1 MRAVRSAAATV
12 VCPFRRQV
20 IMIPR
25 KTLSFVALALLVSGE
40 CSAANP
46 LRFVSETFGDWKD
59 RLFGTPKQPVPEVK
73 ASANGPITLP
83 PGTRVSFDIDD
94 EAPEN
99 DFSKG
104 KSRYRVIELPEELE
118 HAAVRVQVIA
128 RKNPAGHGN
137 VVFKPLLYVIEG
149 DDFRAP
155 VEVKPLH
162 LDIRPFRKSRLLGC
176 VPLDKVHRM
185 AIATA
190 EDAVG
195 KSYES
200 EVREAVKAPT
210 QYGFYYATDA
220 VKVKLP
226 YAATGSVILEV
237 TKAEKTGSG
246 C

>member
-1 MRAVRSAAATV
+1 MT
-12 VCPFRRQV
+12 
-20 IMIPR
+20 PR
-25 KTLSFVALALLVSGE
+25 KSLFVALALLVSGQ

-46 LRFVSETFGDWKD
+46 LRFVSETFGEWKE
-59 RLFGTPKQPVPEVK
+59 RLFGAPEAKVAEIK
-73 ASANGPITLP
+73 APSEGPIQLP
-83 PGTRVSFDIDD
+83 PRTRVRFDVDAR
-94 EAPEN
+94 APERG
-99 DFSKG
+99 FAKG
-104 KSRYRVIELPEELE
+104 ASRYRIVELPEELE
-118 HAAVRVQVIA
+118 HAAVRVQVVA
-128 RKNPAGHGN
+128 GRNPNGHGHA
-137 VVFKPLLYVIEG
+137 VFKPLLYVYG
-149 DDFRAP
+149 DGDEVRDP

-176 VPLDKVHRM
+176 VPLEKVHRM

-190 EDAVG
+190 ADAVG

-210 QYGFYYATDA
+210 QGGFYYSTDA

-237 TKAEKTGSG
+237 IKSDKAGSG

>member
-1 MRAVRSAAATV
+1 
-12 VCPFRRQV
+12 
-20 IMIPR
+20 MIPR
-25 KTLSFVALALLVSGE
+25 KTLFFVALALLVSGE

-46 LRFVSETFGDWKD
+46 LRFVSETFGEWKE
-59 RLFGTPKQPVPEVK
+59 RLFGAPKAEVPEIK
-73 ASANGPITLP
+73 APPEGPIALS
-83 PGTRVSFDIDD
+83 PGTRVRIDIDAH
-94 EAPEN
+94 APERG
-99 DFSKG
+99 FAKG
-104 KSRYRVIELPEELE
+104 GSRYRIIELPEELE
-118 HAAVRVQVIA
+118 HATVRVQVVA
-128 RKNPAGHGN
+128 GRNPEGHGHA
-137 VVFKPLLYVIEG
+137 VFKPLLYVYG
-149 DDFRAP
+149 DGDEVRDP

-176 VPLDKVHRM
+176 VPLEKVHRM

-210 QYGFYYATDA
+210 QYGFYYSTDA

>member
-1 MRAVRSAAATV
+1 MSPFDLPQTMPRYRLLLAILVLAACA
-12 VCPFRRQV
+12 Q
-20 IMIPR
+20 
-25 KTLSFVALALLVSGE
+25 AH
-40 CSAANP
+40 AANP
-46 LRFVSETFGDWKD
+46 LSFVTETFGHWKD
-59 RLFGTPKQPVPEVK
+59 RLFGRPARPVPEMK
-73 ASANGPITLP
+73 APPSGPIALP
-83 PGTRVSFDIDD
+83 PGTRVRFGIDD
-94 EAPEN
+94 DAPQN

-104 KSRYRVIELPEELE
+104 RSRYRVIELPEELE

-176 VPLDKVHRM
+176 VTLDKVRR
-185 AIATA
+185 IAVATTPNA
-190 EDAVG
+190 LG

-200 EVREAVKAPT
+200 EVRDAVKAPT
-210 QYGFYYATDA
+210 QGGFYYTTDA
-220 VKVKLP
+220 VKTKLP
-226 YAATGSVILEV
+226 FAATGDLVLEV
-237 TKAEKTGSG
+237 TREAKAGEG

>member
-1 MRAVRSAAATV
+1 MPRTTPLFATLLLAVCAHAH
-12 VCPFRRQV
+12 
-20 IMIPR
+20 
-25 KTLSFVALALLVSGE
+25 
-40 CSAANP
+40 AANP

-59 RLFGTPKQPVPEVK
+59 RLFGTPKQRVPEVK

-83 PGTRVSFDIDD
+83 PGTRVSFDIDGD
-94 EAPEN
+94 APEN

-128 RKNPAGHGN
+128 QKNPDGHGN

-176 VPLDKVHRM
+176 VTLDKVRRI
-185 AIATA
+185 AVATA
-190 EDAVG
+190 PDAVG

-210 QYGFYYATDA
+210 QGGFYYTTDA
-220 VKVKLP
+220 VKTKLP
-226 YAATGSVILEV
+226 FAATGDLVLEI
-237 TKAEKTGSG
+237 TREAKAGEG

>member
-1 MRAVRSAAATV
+1 MPRPTPLFAILLLAACASAH
-12 VCPFRRQV
+12 
-20 IMIPR
+20 
-25 KTLSFVALALLVSGE
+25 
-40 CSAANP
+40 AANP

-59 RLFGTPKQPVPEVK
+59 RLFGTPKQRVPEIK
-73 ASANGPITLP
+73 APANGPIALA

-104 KSRYRVIELPEELE
+104 KSRYRLVELPEELE

-176 VPLDKVHRM
+176 VTLDKVRRI
-185 AIATA
+185 AVATA
-190 EDAVG
+190 PDAVG

-210 QYGFYYATDA
+210 QGGFYYTTDA
-220 VKVKLP
+220 VKTKLP
-226 YAATGSVILEV
+226 FAATGDLVLEV
-237 TKAEKTGSG
+237 TREAKAGEG

>member
-1 MRAVRSAAATV
+1 MT
-12 VCPFRRQV
+12 
-20 IMIPR
+20 PR
-25 KTLSFVALALLVSGE
+25 NTLFVALALLVSAE

-46 LRFVSETFGDWKD
+46 LRFVSETFGEWKE
-59 RLFGTPKQPVPEVK
+59 RLFGASKAEVVEIKAPSEGPVPL
-73 ASANGPITLP
+73 A
-83 PGTRVSFDIDD
+83 PGTRVRIDLD
-94 EAPEN
+94 AHAPQHG
-99 DFSKG
+99 FAKG
-104 KSRYRVIELPEELE
+104 GSRYRIVELPEELE
-118 HAAVRVQVIA
+118 HAAVRVQVVA
-128 RKNPAGHGN
+128 GRNPDGHGHA
-137 VVFKPLLYVIEG
+137 VFKPLLYVYG
-149 DDFRAP
+149 DGDEVRDP

-176 VPLDKVHRM
+176 VPLDKVRRM

-190 EDAVG
+190 ADAVG

-210 QYGFYYATDA
+210 QYGFYYSTDA

-237 TKAEKTGSG
+237 TKADKTGSG

>member
-1 MRAVRSAAATV
+1 MPRPTPLFAILLLAACAG
-12 VCPFRRQV
+12 
-20 IMIPR
+20 
-25 KTLSFVALALLVSGE
+25 AH
-40 CSAANP
+40 AANP

-73 ASANGPITLP
+73 APANGSIALA

-104 KSRYRVIELPEELE
+104 KSRYRLVELPEELE

-176 VPLDKVHRM
+176 VTLDKV
-185 AIATA
+185 AVATTPNA
-190 EDAVG
+190 LG

-200 EVREAVKAPT
+200 EVRDAVKAPT
-210 QYGFYYATDA
+210 QGGFYYTTDA
-220 VKVKLP
+220 VKTKLP
-226 YAATGSVILEV
+226 FAATGDLVLEV
-237 TKAEKTGSG
+237 TREAKAGEG

>member
-1 MRAVRSAAATV
+1 M
-12 VCPFRRQV
+12 CPFQRQV
-20 IMIPR
+20 IMTPR
-25 KTLSFVALALLVSGE
+25 KTLFVALALLVSGE
-40 CSAANP
+40 CGAANP
-46 LRFVSETFGDWKD
+46 LRFVSETFGEWKE
-59 RLFGTPKQPVPEVK
+59 RLFGTSRAEVSETRAPSEGPVPLV
-73 ASANGPITLP
+73 
-83 PGTRVSFDIDD
+83 PGTRVHIDIDAQ
-94 EAPEN
+94 APERK
-99 DFSKG
+99 FAKG
-104 KSRYRVIELPEELE
+104 ESHFRIVELPEELE

-128 RKNPAGHGN
+128 GRNPNGRGHA
-137 VVFKPLLYVIEG
+137 VLKPLLYVYG
-149 DDFRAP
+149 DGDEVRDP
-155 VEVKPLH
+155 VEVAPLH

-190 EDAVG
+190 ADAVG

-210 QYGFYYATDA
+210 QYGFYYSTDA

-237 TKAEKTGSG
+237 TKAEKTGAG